1 MGHQPLQRA
10 GAIRFTRRAG
20 AAAGL
25 GTALFVAAGSA
36 LANRLLG
43 ARCPGGAVG
52 RGDVRCMGAL
62 SLATG
67 AGALCGFAAC
77 YTLAGLAALAGCA
90 VGKLKLG
97 DGMPMA
103 PFLSAWLA
111 CGAAVGAAWA

>member
-1 MGHQPLQRA
+1 M
-10 GAIRFTRRAG
+10 
-20 AAAGL
+20 
-25 GTALFVAAGSA
+25 
-36 LANRLLG
+36 
-43 ARCPGGAVG
+43 G

-77 YTLAGLAALAGCA
+77 YTLAGLAALAGCV

-97 DGMPMA
+97 DSMPMA